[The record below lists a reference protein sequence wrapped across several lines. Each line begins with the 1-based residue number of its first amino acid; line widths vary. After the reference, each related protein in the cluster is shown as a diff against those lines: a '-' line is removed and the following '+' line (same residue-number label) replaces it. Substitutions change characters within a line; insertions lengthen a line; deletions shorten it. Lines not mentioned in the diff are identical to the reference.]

1 MKLHIWIA
9 LLNPSNSVLTNG
21 ENVGF
26 LVCIHVN
33 DYLKMDNPSG
43 YRNFSFLY
51 LLQFTA
57 LPWLK
62 IMDVACFKTGRGKEN
77 DERILTIVQGS
88 MSLGFPLKWNDCIDT
103 SIHIPYHLHILFFKS
118 IKSGVFPFWGEMFF
132 ILVSISWDF
141 NLSDWELGKKQW
153 SFLGILFH
161 WGREEA
167 VSVFLDDGSE
177 VL

>member
-1 MKLHIWIA
+1 M
-9 LLNPSNSVLTNG
+9 
-21 ENVGF
+21 
-26 LVCIHVN
+26 N

-88 MSLGFPLKWNDCIDT
+88 MSLGFPLK
-103 SIHIPYHLHILFFKS
+103 
-118 IKSGVFPFWGEMFF
+118 
-132 ILVSISWDF
+132 
-141 NLSDWELGKKQW
+141 
-153 SFLGILFH
+153 
-161 WGREEA
+161 
-167 VSVFLDDGSE
+167 
-177 VL
+177 